1 MENGQARPFMTICA
15 SSSTLMGGRGMST
28 HDRINTVERVCTDL
42 VRHGHPVTFTAVA
55 KATGLSR
62 STLYRDTDLRAIVEH
77 HKHAKTTETPMTVI
91 TEEITTLRA
100 AVNTLAEQIRSH
112 EEQLRRLRD

>member
-1 MENGQARPFMTICA
+1 MN
-15 SSSTLMGGRGMST
+15 SN
-28 HDRINTVERVCTDL
+28 DRINTVECVCTDL